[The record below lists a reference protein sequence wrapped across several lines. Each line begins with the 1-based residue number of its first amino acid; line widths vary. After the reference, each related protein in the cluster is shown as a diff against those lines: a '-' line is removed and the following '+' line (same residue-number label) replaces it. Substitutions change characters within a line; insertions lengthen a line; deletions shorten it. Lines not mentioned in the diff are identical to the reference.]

1 MGMDL
6 SPGAL
11 IELEQDPALAELVR
25 DWDFSPGKKFQA
37 EVLRKFSSSVHHTS
51 SSPDGSFFL
60 LVVFRRFLFRL
71 TEDSV
76 AMALHCY
83 LGGTPAGFHVS
94 FQKERHFRFSV
105 ASKNV
110 GLLVRALKRI
120 TTDHFDIY
128 FHLWR
133 DGGAV
138 VLIGSRN
145 GKNGKKRKKLA
156 GPQRSAKKVN
166 TGLRVKGSLSAKN

>member
-1 MGMDL
+1 MMVNRFTACRHTLPRSTAHHRSSQERHGRAMGMDL

-11 IELEQDPALAELVR
+11 IELEQDPVLAELVR

-71 TEDSV
+71 TEDSI

-105 ASKNV
+105 ASKER
-110 GLLVRALKRI
+110 GAACSCSQK
-120 TTDHFDIY
+120 DHD
-128 FHLWR
+128 
-133 DGGAV
+133 
-138 VLIGSRN
+138 
-145 GKNGKKRKKLA
+145 
-156 GPQRSAKKVN
+156 
-166 TGLRVKGSLSAKN
+166 